1 MLMSFCNNTFPKE
14 YLPTVFDNYNTAIM
28 VDDEPYN
35 LGLWVNP
42 FRLAARLSN
51 PSLTHFSL
59 SLPPGYCR
67 SRGV

>member
-35 LGLWVNP
+35 LGLWVCKGKKKKKKI
-42 FRLAARLSN
+42 
-51 PSLTHFSL
+51 H
-59 SLPPGYCR
+59 
-67 SRGV
+67 

>member
-35 LGLWVNP
+35 LGLWVRFACCTFCQP
-42 FRLAARLSN
+42 RSPL
-51 PSLTHFSL
+51 
-59 SLPPGYCR
+59 LPPGYCR